1 MTLPT
6 EWSDLAPQPQPLASG
21 QRWHVFLS
29 YRSAHRPW
37 VIGLYD
43 VLQGLGFSVFLDQYV
58 LLPSDV
64 LVDALDTGLSGSGA
78 GILVWSNA
86 ASDSV
91 WCRREYAAMEQRA
104 ARDSGFHY
112 VIAKLDEVEL
122 PPLAGAHV
130 YVDFS
135 ACREGPRGT
144 ALLRLL
150 YGVLGR
156 ALPPEAV
163 RLATA
168 IDEQTSDALTAIK
181 ASRTLGD
188 TERLLALSNSD
199 DVAWNSSPLLRCA
212 VAEGLIGVGC
222 NDEALG
228 VLEVVEKAFPRTV
241 RVKQL
246 KGLAHARARRTD
258 KAQQILAELYAA
270 GERDPETLGIYAR
283 TWMDRYV
290 ASGDTLHLKA
300 ARDRYAEA
308 FAASPS
314 DFYVGINA
322 GAKTVLLG
330 DIARGQEYARKVT
343 ALVGA
348 DLSPGDYWKTA
359 TAAEA
364 LLIGADYD
372 KACRLYDAAVAMSPG
387 DRGSHRSTWLQAER
401 LMQALPVPEPAKLA
415 ISAVFAHVHAA
426 S

>member
-1 MTLPT
+1 MALPT
-6 EWSDLAPQPQPLASG
+6 EWSELAPKPQPLGPG
-21 QRWHVFLS
+21 QQWHVFLS
-29 YRSAHRPW
+29 YRSVHRPW

-64 LVDALDTGLSGSGA
+64 LVGALDTGLSGSRA

-86 ASDSV
+86 ASDSA
-91 WCRREYAAMEQRA
+91 WCRQEYAAMQQRA
-104 ARDSGFHY
+104 ARDPGFHY
-112 VIAKLDEVEL
+112 VIAKLDDVDL

-130 YVDFS
+130 YIDFS

-156 ALPPEAV
+156 PLPPKAV
-163 RLATA
+163 ELTTA
-168 IDEQTSDALTAIK
+168 IDEQTSDALVAIK
-181 ASRTLGD
+181 AARTLGD
-188 TERLLALSNSD
+188 ASRLVALSDND
-199 DVAWNSSPLLRCA
+199 GVAWNHSPLLRCA
-212 VAEGLIGVGC
+212 VAEGLIGIGR

-228 VLEVVEKAFPRTV
+228 VLEIVTRAFPRTV

-246 KGLAHARARRTD
+246 QGLAHARARRTD

-283 TWMDRYV
+283 TWMDRFIE
-290 ASGDTLHLKA
+290 SGDSLHLKA

-308 FAASPS
+308 FASSPS

-322 GAKTVLLG
+322 AAKSVLLG
-330 DIARGQEYARKVT
+330 DVATGQDYARKVT

-348 DLSPGDYWKTA
+348 EVSPGDYWKTA

-364 LLIGADYD
+364 LLIGGDYE

-387 DRGSHRSTWLQAER
+387 DRGSHGSTWRQAER
-401 LMQALPVPEPAKLA
+401 LMRALAVPEPTRLA
-415 ISAVFAHVHAA
+415 ISKVFAHVL
-426 S
+426 